1 MTARAGPAGMA
12 PQHLAFILFIDIL
25 WAANLVATKEAVS
38 VVPPLLA
45 TALRFAIVLAVCVPH
60 MRLVP
65 GRMGLIVG
73 TGLVAGALH
82 FGLGSASIH
91 LATNLSALAIVGQLG
106 VPFSL
111 LLAILIDG
119 ERIAWR
125 RTLGIVLAFAGVTL
139 LVFDPTIA
147 DEQLAILLTAGAALC
162 WGAATLMFRR
172 LAGVHVLNL
181 QGWQAIVSLPALLA
195 ASALLEP
202 GAIAAV
208 GAVPLSALGWIAY
221 SALAASL
228 IGHAG
233 MSWML
238 QRYPVTSITPL
249 TLPTPLLAVI
259 IATAVYGTPVTLPM
273 IVGGLM
279 TLAGVA
285 IIALRSAARMETGRP
300 EKKVTHAP

>member
-1 MTARAGPAGMA
+1 MSARPGPAGMA
-12 PQHLAFILFIDIL
+12 PQHLAFILFIDLL

-45 TALRFAIVLAVCVPH
+45 TALRFAIVLPVCVPH
-60 MRLVP
+60 MAIVP
-65 GRMGLIVG
+65 GRMPLILG
-73 TGLVAGALH
+73 AGLVAGALH
-82 FGLGSASIH
+82 FGLGAASIH

-111 LLAILIDG
+111 LLAILVDG

-125 RTLGIVLAFAGVTL
+125 RTLGILLAFAGVTL
-139 LVFDPTIA
+139 LVFDPAIA
-147 DEQLAILLTAGAALC
+147 DERLAILLTSGAALC
-162 WGAATLMFRR
+162 WGAATLIFRR
-172 LAGVHVLNL
+172 LPGVHVLNL
-181 QGWQAIVSLPALLA
+181 QGWQALVSLPALLV

-202 GAIAAV
+202 GAIA
-208 GAVPLSALGWIAY
+208 GAGGVPLSAMGWIAY

-228 IGHAG
+228 VGHAG
-233 MSWML
+233 MSWLL

-259 IATAVYGTPVTLPM
+259 IASAVYGTAITLPM
-273 IVGGLM
+273 VIGGLM

-285 IIALRSAARMETGRP
+285 IIALRSAARMRAGGTDKRATDTP
-300 EKKVTHAP
+300 